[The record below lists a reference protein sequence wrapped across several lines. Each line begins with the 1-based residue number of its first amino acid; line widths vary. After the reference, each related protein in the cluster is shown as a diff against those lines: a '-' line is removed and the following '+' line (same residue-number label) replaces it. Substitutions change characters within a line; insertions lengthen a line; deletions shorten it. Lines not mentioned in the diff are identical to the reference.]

1 MRAREVSPRH
11 CCAVDGFTPR
21 DGAIIFGCLIDKQ
34 TSCNDAYEHCGE
46 HLMDAVLKM
55 IIEIICAA
63 VVFYILFHETAE
75 TMAREFETRIARLFG
90 LARRT
95 DG

>member
-1 MRAREVSPRH
+1 
-11 CCAVDGFTPR
+11 
-21 DGAIIFGCLIDKQ
+21 
-34 TSCNDAYEHCGE
+34 
-46 HLMDAVLKM
+46 MDTVLKM

-63 VVFYILFHETAE
+63 VVFYILIHETAE
-75 TMAREFETRIARLFG
+75 TMALELETRIGRLFG

>member
-1 MRAREVSPRH
+1 
-11 CCAVDGFTPR
+11 
-21 DGAIIFGCLIDKQ
+21 
-34 TSCNDAYEHCGE
+34 
-46 HLMDAVLKM
+46 MDTVLKM

-75 TMAREFETRIARLFG
+75 TMARESETRIARLFG